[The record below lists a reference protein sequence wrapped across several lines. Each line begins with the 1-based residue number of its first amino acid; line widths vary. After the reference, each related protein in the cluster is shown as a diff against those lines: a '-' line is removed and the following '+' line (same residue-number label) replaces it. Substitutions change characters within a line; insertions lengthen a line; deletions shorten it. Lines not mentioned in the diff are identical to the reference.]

1 MRGDLVAIDLE
12 TTGLD
17 LGSAHIIE
25 IGAVK
30 FRNHEVIETFS
41 TLIDPQSEIPAKIT
55 AITGIRQDHL
65 VGAPRINAVLPKI
78 SQFVGDSPV
87 VGHNIDFDLH
97 FLQRHGIL
105 SDNVAIDTYEMA
117 SVLLPTAPRYNL
129 NALMQRLNLEPDG
142 DYHRALADAQA
153 TVRVYTALWDK
164 LINEL
169 PLDLLREIVRATQ
182 RLPWKGF
189 PPFAD
194 ALAARGGSIDS
205 DVVPG
210 PLRGFH
216 APAAVAKPLQSIA
229 NRVPLDA
236 EALTASL
243 SPGGTLAQALPYYTT
258 REQQIEM
265 LRAVCAAFNNHQRLM
280 VEAPVGT
287 GRSLAYLLPAAM
299 WAAHNGERV
308 VVSANTQTLQN
319 QLLQQEIPRLNQAL
333 GLDIRATMLKG
344 RGDYLCP
351 RRLETLRRRLP
362 TSVDELRVFSK
373 IQVWLNE
380 ADPDQQTE
388 QTEQS
393 ERGDQGDPTEDHG
406 AAVSLRGPS
415 EYSVWS
421 RLSAQHEECTVDI
434 CEARMNGICPFYHA
448 RRAAESAHIIIVN
461 HAFLLSDAALR
472 ERRALPDYKHLI
484 VDEAHNLEDATT
496 YSLRFRL
503 NSAVVSQQL
512 ADLGTKKTGLLGDV
526 LASTQS
532 ILPAKFFDQIK
543 GFVSVII
550 DAVAKMQHH
559 VDNLFSVLLDFLKAT
574 NNLRAADYL
583 IQVRLSTDLR
593 NKPEFSQVKAAWT
606 ILSQFTSAIADAMTR
621 LSTSL
626 PALRG
631 RYEVPH
637 LEDLISGVGA
647 AARHLT
653 RLHRQFDAVIGN
665 PEPNTIYWIEI
676 SQTLDAIS
684 IHGAPLHVSE
694 LLQNHL
700 WSGKETVVVTSPTLC
715 TAGSFGYIRQ
725 VLGIEANQELALS
738 HAYDYKES
746 TLIFLPTDMP
756 EPQDRNKYQQYVDRG
771 IIELATALNGR
782 LLVLFT
788 GYTQMRQVAQNIA
801 PRLAL
806 GSIQLFDQS
815 DGTSREAL
823 LEGFKNAE
831 KAVLLGTRTFWE
843 DVDLPTS
850 QLAAVVI
857 VRLPFA
863 VPTDPVV
870 AARAETFDNSFDQ
883 YTVPDAILRFRQ
895 GFDRLIR
902 ARTGKGVVA
911 IFDRRMTSK
920 GYGGTFLDSLPACTI
935 HKAPMADLAATAK
948 AWIGDS

>member
-1 MRGDLVAIDLE
+1 
-12 TTGLD
+12 
-17 LGSAHIIE
+17 
-25 IGAVK
+25 
-30 FRNHEVIETFS
+30 
-41 TLIDPQSEIPAKIT
+41 
-55 AITGIRQDHL
+55 
-65 VGAPRINAVLPKI
+65 
-78 SQFVGDSPV
+78 
-87 VGHNIDFDLH
+87 
-97 FLQRHGIL
+97 
-105 SDNVAIDTYEMA
+105 
-117 SVLLPTAPRYNL
+117 
-129 NALMQRLNLEPDG
+129 
-142 DYHRALADAQA
+142 
-153 TVRVYTALWDK
+153 
-164 LINEL
+164 
-169 PLDLLREIVRATQ
+169 
-182 RLPWKGF
+182 
-189 PPFAD
+189 
-194 ALAARGGSIDS
+194 
-205 DVVPG
+205 
-210 PLRGFH
+210 
-216 APAAVAKPLQSIA
+216 
-229 NRVPLDA
+229 VPLDT
-236 EALTASL
+236 EALARAL
-243 SPGGTLAQALPYYTT
+243 SPGGALAQSLPSYTA
-258 REQQIEM
+258 REQQLEM
-265 LRAVCAAFNNHQRLM
+265 LHAVCSAFNDRQRLM

-308 VVSANTQTLQN
+308 VISVNTQTLQN
-319 QLLQQEIPRLNQAL
+319 QLLNQEIPRLNQAL

-380 ADPDQQTE
+380 ADPDQKSE
-388 QTEQS
+388 QDAP
-393 ERGDQGDPTEDHG
+393 RDQGDPAEDHG

-421 RLSAQHEECTVDI
+421 RLSAQNEECTVDM
-434 CEARMNGICPFYHA
+434 CESRMNGICPFYHA
-448 RRAAESAHIIIVN
+448 RRAAESAHIVIVN
-461 HAFLLSDAALR
+461 HAFLLSDAVLR
-472 ERRALPDYKHLI
+472 ERHALPDYKHLI
-484 VDEAHNLEDATT
+484 VDEAHNLEDAAT

-503 NSAVVSQQL
+503 NSVMVSQQL

-526 LASTQS
+526 LASTQP
-532 ILPAKFFDQIK
+532 ILPPKFFDQIK
-543 GFVSVII
+543 GFVSIII

-593 NKPEFSQVKAAWT
+593 NKPEFSQVKAAWAV
-606 ILSQFTSAIADAMTR
+606 LSQFTSAIADAMTR

-631 RYEVPH
+631 RYDVPH

-653 RLHRQFDAVIGN
+653 RLHRQFDSFIGD

-684 IHGAPLHVSE
+684 IHGAPLHVSD

-700 WSGKETVVVTSPTLC
+700 WSGKETVVVTSPTLRI
-715 TAGSFGYIRQ
+715 AGSFGYIRQ

-738 HAYDYKES
+738 HAYNYKES

-756 EPQDRNKYQQYVDRG
+756 EPQDRHKYQQYVDRG
-771 IIELATALNGR
+771 IIELASALNGR

-788 GYTQMRQVAQNIA
+788 GYTQMRQVAQNIS

-815 DGTSREAL
+815 DGTSREAM

-843 DVDLPTS
+843 DVDLPNS
-850 QLAAVVI
+850 KLAAVVI

-870 AARAETFDNSFDQ
+870 AARGETFDNSFDQ

-902 ARTGKGVVA
+902 ARTGKGVVV
-911 IFDRRMTSK
+911 IFDKRMTSK
-920 GYGGTFLDSLPACTI
+920 GYGGTFLDSLPDCTI
-935 HKAPMADLAATAK
+935 QKAPMADLAAAART
-948 AWIGDS
+948 WIGDS